1 VVPDGPYADVGY
13 RVPSLAT
20 ARPRKQR
27 RFIPIALLL
36 ILGLA
41 AVPAAPA
48 AMPRDGE
55 VRGVQAPATDP
66 ATTPPQQ
73 WALGAINA
81 LPAWEAPATAAI
93 TVAVLDSGIDVTHP
107 DLAANI
113 WHNPKPT
120 VGDVNGYNVF
130 KRSGDIRD
138 EWGHGTEVAGIIG
151 AAPGSAASG
160 VSGVAPRVRL
170 MAVKVL
176 DRNGRGSMAGVV
188 AGMRYALRNG
198 ARVINL
204 SLAGPQRSPALEKQ
218 IRAAQRAGV
227 FVVTAAGNYGNDL
240 VSRPS
245 YPAAYRTSNLLG
257 VASTDLE
264 GGVSGFS
271 NRGGPISLA
280 APGEDVLTTARGAGY
295 AGMYGTSAAAP
306 QVSGALAL
314 LTAARPDTTIAQM
327 RAALLGGARRLPT
340 LAGKVRAGLLDVGAA
355 MARLLAQPR

>member
-1 VVPDGPYADVGY
+1 MDVAY
-13 RVPSLAT
+13 RVPSPTT
-20 ARPRKQR
+20 ARHRKQR
-27 RFIPIALLL
+27 RLIPLALLL
-36 ILGLA
+36 ILGLG
-41 AVPAAPA
+41 AVPAAQAATPPA
-48 AMPRDGE
+48 GE
-55 VRGVQAPATDP
+55 VRGVQEVAADP
-66 ATTPPQQ
+66 ANTPSQQ

-81 LPAWEAPATAAI
+81 TPAWDAPATAAI

-130 KRSGDIRD
+130 TRSGDVRD
-138 EWGHGTEVAGIIG
+138 DWGHGTEVAGIIG
-151 AAPGSAASG
+151 AVPASTLSG
-160 VSGVAPRVRL
+160 MSGVAPRVRL

-218 IRAAQRAGV
+218 IRAAQQAGV

-240 VSRPS
+240 VAQPS
-245 YPAAYRTSNLLG
+245 YPASYRKSNLLG
-257 VASTDLE
+257 VASTTPE
-264 GGVSGFS
+264 GGVSDFS

-295 AGMYGTSAAAP
+295 SGMYGTSAAAP
-306 QVSGALAL
+306 QVTGALAL
-314 LTAARPDTTIAQM
+314 LTAARPHTTIAQM
-327 RAALLGGARRLPT
+327 RAALLGGARRLPA
-340 LAGKVRAGLLDVGAA
+340 LAGKVRAGMLDVGAA
-355 MARLLAQPR
+355 MARLLAQPRPA

>member
-1 VVPDGPYADVGY
+1 
-13 RVPSLAT
+13 
-20 ARPRKQR
+20 
-27 RFIPIALLL
+27 
-36 ILGLA
+36 
-41 AVPAAPA
+41 
-48 AMPRDGE
+48 
-55 VRGVQAPATDP
+55 
-66 ATTPPQQ
+66 
-73 WALGAINA
+73 
-81 LPAWEAPATAAI
+81 
-93 TVAVLDSGIDVTHP
+93 
-107 DLAANI
+107 
-113 WHNPKPT
+113 
-120 VGDVNGYNVF
+120 
-130 KRSGDIRD
+130 
-138 EWGHGTEVAGIIG
+138 
-151 AAPGSAASG
+151 
-160 VSGVAPRVRL
+160 

-204 SLAGPQRSPALEKQ
+204 SLAGPQRSRALEKQ

-240 VSRPS
+240 VAQPS
-245 YPAAYRTSNLLG
+245 YPASYRKSNLLG

-295 AGMYGTSAAAP
+295 SGMYGTSAAAP

-314 LTAARPDTTIAQM
+314 LTAARPNTTIAQM
-327 RAALLGGARRLPT
+327 RAALLGGARRLPA